1 MSNLTTK
8 QKIILGI
15 VVTIMLIIIG
25 IYGYITLNKE
35 ENAEEDLIEN
45 SIVDGNEEVNQ
56 ALENEIEDSSNK
68 ENKNT
73 EKSSQTPEQNT
84 RKRKYDWK

>member
-35 ENAEEDLIEN
+35 ENTEDLIEN
-45 SIVDGNEEVNQ
+45 SIVDGNEEVND
-56 ALENEIEDSSNK
+56 ALKNEIEDSSNK
-68 ENKNT
+68 ENENI
-73 EKSSQTPEQNT
+73 ENISQDSEQST
-84 RKRKYDWK
+84 RKR